1 MNIACNPNHNYVFKN
16 HMHEK
21 EDQRETH
28 QTANNAEMMG
38 NLFLLLI
45 SQIFI
50 IKKKIILNPPKEF
63 FKVQFFKLF
72 SNDFSQLLSHCCF
85 CKIFIYSFLAVLG
98 LHCCVGFPLVAA
110 SGAIL

>member
-1 MNIACNPNHNYVFKN
+1 MQKRNNYGNKDHIQFSLISKRANLNIACNPNHNYVFKN

-50 IKKKIILNPPKEF
+50 IKKKL
-63 FKVQFFKLF
+63 
-72 SNDFSQLLSHCCF
+72 
-85 CKIFIYSFLAVLG
+85 Y
-98 LHCCVGFPLVAA
+98 
-110 SGAIL
+110 